1 MKRYIKIVLLL
12 IILLCF
18 SFTINR
24 CYATST
30 KEEVDNFRKAKDIF
44 LEKELKRWKNKY
56 RKMEYWWIYI
66 YR

>member
-1 MKRYIKIVLLL
+1 MKRSIKITLLL

-18 SFTINR
+18 SFIINKS
-24 CYATST
+24 YATST